1 MECGNNLLV
10 HFKERQV
17 IVMKKIIISVAAAMV
32 FSMSTSYAGFEF
44 SEKDIVHADRVTIQ
58 DGLIVTYDVGYM
70 GSNMEEYHTHFQYW
84 DLSGNKA
91 SEPLSEETPQYFTY
105 NRQSIVEKTDDKNI
119 LKDTNGNIILSELP
133 QLYNARS
140 SRTRVI
146 YSGDSDNVKYGL
158 MAYDGRIIIPM
169 QYDRLNIISDE
180 YYLAGSDEA
189 NIIYN
194 YYGDIILEIPSN
206 IMVTYIGSAGWMCVR
221 NEENMYALMDIN
233 GDYLTDFSY
242 NYIWIFDNDED
253 WQSGSFAQFS
263 TDTELKY
270 VNRKMEEIDIYSDD
284 AVYCKSY
291 ADLGGIAII
300 YSASINQ
307 RDSISALYNKETKEY
322 IIPYS
327 DNKILY
333 TINGAITYLT
343 DDMNYLLD
351 YNGDIVTSLG
361 KNNAAFN
368 NPSDGFIKVRS
379 LSDGR
384 YWLIDTDG
392 NVILSV
398 NPESYLRDVYML
410 DNNEFV
416 VNDGGNIKILTAK
429 GIIGEALNT
438 DIKLSI
444 NGVTIPCK
452 NINGYV
458 VITAEQLG
466 KFGFDVVWN
475 NETRMLYITR
485 NPEYRYITYDGTE
498 EYGGEPGTHFSDIYG
513 TDINVEFNGKRIN
526 SYSIGGEMLI
536 RPEDMAGDGIS
547 IEYNDAERMLY
558 MNIDRLEQRQ

>member
-10 HFKERQV
+10 RFKERQV
-17 IVMKKIIISVAAAMV
+17 IVMKKIIISIAAAMV
-32 FSMSTSYAGFEF
+32 FSMSTSYADFEF
-44 SEKDIVHADRVTIQ
+44 SEKDIVHADKVTIQ

-91 SEPLSEETPQYFTY
+91 IEPLSEETPRYFTY

-119 LKDTNGNIILSELP
+119 LKDINGNIILSELP

-206 IMVTYIGSAGWMCVR
+206 IMVTYIGS
-221 NEENMYALMDIN
+221 D
-233 GDYLTDFSY
+233 
-242 NYIWIFDNDED
+242 
-253 WQSGSFAQFS
+253 
-263 TDTELKY
+263 
-270 VNRKMEEIDIYSDD
+270 
-284 AVYCKSY
+284 
-291 ADLGGIAII
+291 
-300 YSASINQ
+300 
-307 RDSISALYNKETKEY
+307 
-322 IIPYS
+322 
-327 DNKILY
+327 
-333 TINGAITYLT
+333 GAITYLT

-361 KNNAAFN
+361 KNNAACN
-368 NPSDGFIKVRS
+368 NPSDGFIKVSS
-379 LSDGR
+379 LNEGR
-384 YWLIDTDG
+384 YWLMDTEG
-392 NVILSV
+392 NVILPV
-398 NPESYLRDVYML
+398 NPESYLRDVYIL

-416 VNDGGNIKILTAK
+416 VNDVGNIKILTAK

-485 NPEYRYITYDGTE
+485 NLEYRYITYDGTE
-498 EYGGEPGTHFSDIYG
+498 EYVGEPGTHFSDIYG

-536 RPEDMAGDGIS
+536 RPEDIAGDGIS

-558 MNIDRLEQRQ
+558 MNIDGLEQRQ